1 MELLFLKEKMMPQ
14 HLLKVSAA
22 YAKSF
27 FGTVIGAVPSPSSEK
42 EGSILPAPKAK
53 IVRTGGNVPPVFP
66 KAQPKEPPEKDLF

>member
-1 MELLFLKEKMMPQ
+1 MMPQ

-42 EGSILPAPKAK
+42 EGSTLPAPKRAT
-53 IVRTGGNVPPVFP
+53 IVRTGGNVPPIAP
-66 KAQPKEPPEKDLF
+66 KVQPETQPEKDLF

>member
-1 MELLFLKEKMMPQ
+1 MMPQ

-42 EGSILPAPKAK
+42 EGSTLPAPKAK
-53 IVRTGGNVPPVFP
+53 IIRTGGNIPPIV
-66 KAQPKEPPEKDLF
+66 QPKEPPEKDLF